1 MYNYRYD
8 YLVSYIIIRC
18 LMHRC
23 NWIEDYET
31 EKDDKTRIVIKCVKD
46 FVPSMGELRTNLSED
61 VLPYVEF
68 IKSDGKIEMSFLKG
82 H

>member
-1 MYNYRYD
+1 
-8 YLVSYIIIRC
+8 
-18 LMHRC
+18 MHRC
-23 NWIEDYET
+23 NWIENYET

-68 IKSDGKIEMSFLKG
+68 IKSDVKIEMSFLKG
-82 H
+82 L